1 MVLNGSGH
9 QTLPFN
15 PSAKSRKGENKMNVS
30 VLIGNLGGDPES
42 AFTNEGTQVVTFSL
56 AFRSGKD
63 KTSWIQVKCWN
74 KMAEVAETYL
84 HKGAKIAVT
93 GMLVQNKWTTDDG
106 QNRSIHQI
114 FANSIDFIKT
124 DGRGFENGESQPD
137 EETPF

>member
-1 MVLNGSGH
+1 
-9 QTLPFN
+9 
-15 PSAKSRKGENKMNVS
+15 MNVS
-30 VLIGNLGGDPES
+30 VLIGNLGQDPES